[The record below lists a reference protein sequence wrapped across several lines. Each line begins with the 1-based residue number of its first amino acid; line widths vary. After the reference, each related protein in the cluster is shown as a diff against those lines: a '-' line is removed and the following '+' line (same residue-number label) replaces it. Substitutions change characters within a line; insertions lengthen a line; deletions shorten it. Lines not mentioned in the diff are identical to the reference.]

1 MLLCIGS
8 GILIT
13 ALGIFFFWR
22 PDLVWKLTEE
32 WKSFYADEPSDL
44 YLKSTRF
51 GGALLVLT
59 GIIMIILSLIL
70 E

>member
-1 MLLCIGS
+1 MMLCIGS

-13 ALGIFFFWR
+13 ALGIFIFWR

>member
-8 GILIT
+8 GILVT
-13 ALGIFFFWR
+13 ALGIFIFWR

>member
-13 ALGIFFFWR
+13 ALGIFIFWR
-22 PDLVWKLTEE
+22 PDLVWKLTEK

>member
-13 ALGIFFFWR
+13 ALGIFIFWR

-32 WKSFYADEPSDL
+32 WKSSYADEPSDL

-51 GGALLVLT
+51 GGTLLALT
-59 GIIMIILSLIL
+59 GIIMIILPLIL

>member
-13 ALGIFFFWR
+13 ALGIFIFWR

>member
-13 ALGIFFFWR
+13 ALGIFIFWR

-32 WKSFYADEPSDL
+32 WKSYYADEPSDL

>member
-13 ALGIFFFWR
+13 ALGIFTFWR

-51 GGALLVLT
+51 GGALLALT
-59 GIIMIILSLIL
+59 GIIMIILPLIL

>member
-13 ALGIFFFWR
+13 ALGIFIFWR
-22 PDLVWKLTEE
+22 PELVWKLTEE
-32 WKSFYADEPSDL
+32 WKSSYADEPSDL

-51 GGALLVLT
+51 GGTLLALT
-59 GIIMIILSLIL
+59 GIIMIILPLIL

>member
-1 MLLCIGS
+1 MLLGIGS

-13 ALGIFFFWR
+13 ALGIFIFWR

>member
-13 ALGIFFFWR
+13 ALGIFIFWR

-44 YLKSTRF
+44 YLKSTKF